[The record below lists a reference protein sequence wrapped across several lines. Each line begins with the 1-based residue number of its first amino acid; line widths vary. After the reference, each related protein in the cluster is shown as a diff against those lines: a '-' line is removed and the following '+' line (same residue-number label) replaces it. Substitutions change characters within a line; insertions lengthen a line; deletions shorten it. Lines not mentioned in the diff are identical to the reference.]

1 MYSYQFTE
9 FTSSKKSEQIKTN
22 KTNLYEVL
30 AHIYGSKM
38 SNMFDN
44 NGWSKG
50 YFSVFV
56 NSEQIS
62 SIKDIVLNHN
72 DEVCIVTSITGG

>member
-1 MYSYQFTE
+1 
-9 FTSSKKSEQIKTN
+9 
-22 KTNLYEVL
+22 
-30 AHIYGSKM
+30 M